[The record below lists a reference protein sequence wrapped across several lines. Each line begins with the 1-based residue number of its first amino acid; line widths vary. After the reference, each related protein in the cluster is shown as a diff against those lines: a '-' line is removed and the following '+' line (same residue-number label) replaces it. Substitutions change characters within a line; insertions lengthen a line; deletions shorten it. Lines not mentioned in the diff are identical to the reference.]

1 MKKMNYSILA
11 SCLLLIAFLFNFSQ
25 TSFAQIPKLLIKF
38 VETQNKVQSGY
49 VELQYTYITDKDTLK
64 AAKQEN
70 FFIATPKDL
79 KYLSFHLSSLDS
91 SFYSKSGNS
100 QITFLTRKTTDN
112 TIYYY
117 DSLESTKNNINFL
130 DFTYIAA
137 YGLSTDNWKGCTF
150 KRITPIIN
158 KNNIRYKIF
167 FPDEDVY
174 TKISVEWEFESKTYK
189 WIQHK
194 SFITAFN
201 IESSIGTIDIL
212 ENKLYNYIHPDILDT
227 ISFKYD
233 ELKSGF
239 DKQTAME
246 QALKDSLFSEHLYD
260 SLAHIFNKNAKF
272 VESIPLDT
280 IEEVSYYMPS
290 WQFPLL
296 SGDTLF
302 SDSIQSRFLLL
313 DMWYIGCHP
322 CRMAMRELAGIDT
335 LFDESFLKMVSL
347 NVADKDTAKMG
358 VVVRNLN
365 LKCDIPYTLDI
376 LKNRE
381 LSEKMGNC
389 KGFPQIYLV
398 DMKTKKVIWCSCG
411 WYEGF
416 TKDVEKILKAKEFP
430 EKE

>member
-1 MKKMNYSILA
+1 MSKIQKNIIASGLWLLA
-11 SCLLLIAFLFNFSQ
+11 IFINSQ
-25 TSFAQIPKLLIKF
+25 FSFAQIPRLLIKF
-38 VETQNKVQSGY
+38 VETQNRVQSGY
-49 VELQYTYITDKDTLK
+49 VVLQYSYITDKDTLN
-64 AAKQEN
+64 APKQEA
-70 FFIATPKDL
+70 FFISTPKDL

-91 SFYSKSGNS
+91 SFYSKTGNT
-100 QITFLTRKTTDN
+100 QITFLTGKTSNN

-117 DSLESTKNNINFL
+117 DSLESAKNNINFL

-137 YGLSTDNWKGCTF
+137 YGLSLKNWEGCTF

-174 TKISVEWEFESKTYK
+174 TNISVEWEFESKTYK

-194 SFITAFN
+194 SFITAFGN
-201 IESSIGTIDIL
+201 ESSIGTIDIL

-246 QALKDSLFSEHLYD
+246 QAIKDSLWNEHLYD
-260 SLAHIFNKNAKF
+260 SLALIFNKNAKL
-272 VESIPLDT
+272 VDT
-280 IEEVSYYMPS
+280 IPNNKQEEISYFMPS

-296 SGDTLF
+296 SGDTLY

-313 DMWYIGCHP
+313 DMWYIACHP
-322 CRMAMRELAGIDT
+322 CRMAMRELAGFDT
-335 LFDESFLKMVSL
+335 LFDESLLKMVSL

-376 LKNRE
+376 LKNPE

-398 DMKTKKVIWCSCG
+398 DMKTKKVIWHSCG
-411 WYEGF
+411 WYDGF
-416 TKDVEKILKAKEFP
+416 TKDVEKIVREEAQKGNE
-430 EKE
+430 